1 MKSELLDM
9 DDDALSMYLMNQ
21 QIVTEDMTML
31 ELSADLTHEELV
43 LQSKEEARVLAE
55 RGFAVDTT
63 RIYCILELLRDEAIR
78 TREYLGD

>member
-31 ELSADLTHEELV
+31 ELSDLTHEELV

-63 RIYCILELLRDEAIR
+63 RIYCILELFRDEAIR
-78 TREYLGD
+78 TRDYIGD

>member
-1 MKSELLDM
+1 MKSKLLDM

-31 ELSADLTHEELV
+31 ELSDLTHEELV
-43 LQSKEEARVLAE
+43 LQSEVEARALAE
-55 RGFAVDTT
+55 RGFAADTT

>member
-1 MKSELLDM
+1 MKIELFDM
-9 DDDALSMYLMNQ
+9 DDDALSMYLMTQ
-21 QIVTEDMTML
+21 QIVTEGMTLL
-31 ELSADLTHEELV
+31 ELSDLTHEALV
-43 LQSKEEARVLAE
+43 LQSEVEARALAG

>member
-21 QIVTEDMTML
+21 KIVTEDMTML
-31 ELSADLTHEELV
+31 ELSDLTHEELV
-43 LQSKEEARVLAE
+43 LQSKVEARALAG

-78 TREYLGD
+78 TREYLGN

>member
-1 MKSELLDM
+1 MKNELLAM
-9 DDDALSMYLMNQ
+9 DDEALSMYLMNQ

-31 ELSADLTHEELV
+31 ELSDLTHEELV
-43 LQSKEEARVLAE
+43 LQSKEEARALAE

-78 TREYLGD
+78 MREYLGD

>member
-1 MKSELLDM
+1 MKIELFDM

-21 QIVTEDMTML
+21 QIATEDMTLL
-31 ELSADLTHEELV
+31 ELSDLTHEELV
-43 LQSKEEARVLAE
+43 LQSRVEARALAG

>member
-9 DDDALSMYLMNQ
+9 DDEALSMYLMNQ

-31 ELSADLTHEELV
+31 ELSDLTHEELV
-43 LQSKEEARVLAE
+43 LQSKEEAQALAE